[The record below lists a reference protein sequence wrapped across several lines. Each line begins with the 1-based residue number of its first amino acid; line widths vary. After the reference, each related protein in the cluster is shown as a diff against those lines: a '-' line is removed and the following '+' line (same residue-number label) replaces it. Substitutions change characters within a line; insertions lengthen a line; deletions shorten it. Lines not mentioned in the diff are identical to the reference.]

1 MTGGNPDRY
10 AGLDRRHRPLSHAGP
25 PTGQTFTIVS
35 AALLIGGLAVP
46 FVLGHV
52 TALSTSQLS
61 FVVLRVVAAL
71 LLLAAGL
78 MNLIRWR
85 MTGEAALA
93 LIGTAVVLYGALG
106 VLPALLRSTL
116 PPGHLS
122 VLRLAHAVLVMT
134 LLAWAMWTPQVSSRV
149 RPAHLISLGCCL
161 SAAVLVMLGRHLVPA
176 AMLTNARFPAR
187 VAMALTAV
195 WLTLGATAFVLSR
208 LRQQARLSW
217 LGLALIS
224 LAFSEAVLAAAFSHP
239 GSWLVASG
247 SLRALA
253 GAVCC
258 FAAARELLVVMADQG
273 ESLLRLDDRLN
284 SAMARLDAAHAR
296 DEERTH
302 DARAALCAVQSAIST
317 LTGFYER
324 LETETRAQLEQAVE
338 SELTRLRRLLD
349 DPGNSD
355 FEYFELASAIQPVIT
370 AYRSYGMSIDV
381 QASSFCW
388 VNGRPADTA
397 TVVQSL
403 LENARRHAPGS
414 PVIVRI
420 SRVDGAVV
428 LAVEDQGPGVPLV
441 ERDTIFNRGMRGQ
454 RARHTPGT
462 GLGLFIAARLMHD
475 QLGDIAL
482 RDGLDG
488 GACFTLT
495 FAIASQRVS
504 HAVDDMVPAQTPR
517 LVARLDPA

>member
-1 MTGGNPDRY
+1 
-10 AGLDRRHRPLSHAGP
+10 
-25 PTGQTFTIVS
+25 
-35 AALLIGGLAVP
+35 
-46 FVLGHV
+46 
-52 TALSTSQLS
+52 
-61 FVVLRVVAAL
+61 
-71 LLLAAGL
+71 
-78 MNLIRWR
+78 
-85 MTGEAALA
+85 
-93 LIGTAVVLYGALG
+93 
-106 VLPALLRSTL
+106 
-116 PPGHLS
+116 
-122 VLRLAHAVLVMT
+122 
-134 LLAWAMWTPQVSSRV
+134 
-149 RPAHLISLGCCL
+149 
-161 SAAVLVMLGRHLVPA
+161 
-176 AMLTNARFPAR
+176 
-187 VAMALTAV
+187 MALTAA

-217 LGLALIS
+217 LGLALIA
-224 LAFSEAVLAAAFSHP
+224 LAFSEAVLAASFSHP

-247 SLRALA
+247 SLRVLG

-284 SAMARLDAAHAR
+284 HAMARLDAAHAR

-349 DPGNSD
+349 DSGSSD
-355 FEYFELASAIQPVIT
+355 FEYFDLASAIEAVIT
-370 AYRSYGMSIDV
+370 AYRSYGMTIDL

-388 VNGRPADTA
+388 VHGRSADTA

-414 PVIVRI
+414 PVVVRI
-420 SRVDGAVV
+420 SRVDRDVV
-428 LAVEDQGPGVPLV
+428 LAVEDHGPGVPVV
-441 ERDTIFNRGMRGQ
+441 ERDTIFQRGVRGQ
-454 RARHTPGT
+454 RAQRTPGT

-475 QLGDIAL
+475 QLGDITV

-488 GACFTLT
+488 GACFMLT
-495 FAIASQRVS
+495 FAPAPQRVS
-504 HAVDDMVPAQTPR
+504 YALDDVVAPQATR
-517 LVARLDPA
+517 LIARMDPA